1 MRQVVSTARR
11 PALVVVVA
19 AVSLAGCFTST
30 ADYRKKAERFIV
42 ENPGVAEGLG
52 VALVSATCVE
62 PTNQDVGTTFACTA
76 TDENGDTWGFEVEI
90 GESNRIDVSV
100 SDRP

>member
-1 MRQVVSTARR
+1 MHRVVSITHR
-11 PALVVVVA
+11 LVLPTVA

-30 ADYRKKAERFIV
+30 ADYREEAETFIV

-52 VALVSATCVE
+52 VVLVSATCAE
-62 PTNQDVGTTFACTA
+62 PTNQDVGTTFTCSAI
-76 TDENGDTWGFEVEI
+76 DGNGDTWGFDVEI